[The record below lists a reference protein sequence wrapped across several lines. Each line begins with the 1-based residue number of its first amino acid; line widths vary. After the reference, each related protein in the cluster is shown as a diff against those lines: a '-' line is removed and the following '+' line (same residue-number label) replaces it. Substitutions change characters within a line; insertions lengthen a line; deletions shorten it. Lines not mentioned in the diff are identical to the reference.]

1 MGTLLNG
8 LRSVLA
14 LLCIG
19 VLFMV
24 GSLRLRLSV
33 LPRYWL
39 RPDERFH
46 LISAYMKWMCRWIV
60 KFLALGG
67 ARVRRFGTLPTG
79 SPVVIVANHQA
90 LLDIVQITLMAEPLV
105 PAFVTR
111 TRYARFVP
119 LVSASVR
126 MLGCPL
132 VDPKRDAKGAVEAVR
147 VGVRTLPNS
156 ILIFPEG
163 HRSRDGEILP
173 FRRSGLE
180 AALTE
185 RRLPVYLAVGDG
197 SWKAGRF
204 VDLLFGV
211 HKIDAYTEALGPFE
225 PPADPTKIPA
235 FVKMLREHMI
245 ERLRAIRAGQT
256 EGRPVEAEPVP
267 AR

>member
-1 MGTLLNG
+1 MGTFLNG
-8 LRSVLA
+8 LRSVFSV
-14 LLCIG
+14 LCIG
-19 VLFMV
+19 ALWLS
-24 GSLRLRLSV
+24 GSPRLRLWV

-39 RPDERFH
+39 EPEQRFH

-60 KFLALGG
+60 RFLALGG

-79 SPVVIVANHQA
+79 SPVVIVANHQS

-111 TRYARFVP
+111 KRYARFVP
-119 LVSASVR
+119 LVAASVR

-132 VDPKRDAKGAVEAVR
+132 VDPKRDPRGAVEAVR
-147 VGVRTLPNS
+147 EGVRTLPNG

-163 HRSRDGEILP
+163 HRSRNGEILP

-185 RRLPVYLAVGDG
+185 RRLPVYMAVGDG
-197 SWKAGRF
+197 SWKAATF

-211 HKIDAYTEALGPFE
+211 HKIDAYTEAFGPFE
-225 PPADPTKIPA
+225 PPADPAELPA
-235 FVKMLREHMI
+235 FIKMLREHMI
-245 ERLRAIRAGQT
+245 ERLQAIRAGQA
-256 EGRPVEAEPVP
+256 EGHAVEVSPVP

>member
-1 MGTLLNG
+1 MGALWNG

-14 LLCIG
+14 LLCVG
-19 VLFMV
+19 GLFMV
-24 GSLRLRLSV
+24 GSLRLRLYV

-39 RPDERFH
+39 RPEERFH
-46 LISAYMKWMCRWIV
+46 LISAYMKWMCRWIL

-67 ARVRRFGTLPTG
+67 ARVRRSGILPTA

-90 LLDIVQITLMAEPLV
+90 LLDIVQITLMAEPFV

-132 VDPKRDAKGAVEAVR
+132 VDPKRDPKGAVEAVR
-147 VGVRTLPNS
+147 EGVRTLPNS
-156 ILIFPEG
+156 LLIFPEG
-163 HRSRDGEILP
+163 HRSRDGGVLP
-173 FRRSGLE
+173 FRRAGLE

-185 RRLPVYLAVGDG
+185 RRLPVYMAVGDG

-204 VDLLFGV
+204 TDLLFGV

-225 PPADPTKIPA
+225 PPADPAMIPA
-235 FVKMLREHMI
+235 FIKMLREHMI
-245 ERLRAIRAGQT
+245 ERLQAVRAGQT
-256 EGRPVEAEPVP
+256 EGRPAEAEPVS

>member
-1 MGTLLNG
+1 MKS
-8 LRSVLA
+8 LRSVFS

-19 VLFMV
+19 ALFML
-24 GSLRLRLSV
+24 GSLRLRLWV

-39 RPDERFH
+39 RPEERFH
-46 LISAYMKWMCRWIV
+46 LISLYMKWMCRWIV
-60 KFLALGG
+60 RFLALGG
-67 ARVRRFGTLPTG
+67 ARVRRAGILPTG
-79 SPVVIVANHQA
+79 SPVVIVANHQG

-111 TRYARFVP
+111 RRYARFVP
-119 LVSASVR
+119 LVSSSVR

-132 VDPKRDAKGAVEAVR
+132 VDPKRDPRGAVEAVR
-147 VGVRTLPNS
+147 EGVRTLPNG

-163 HRSRDGEILP
+163 HRSRNGEIQP
-173 FRRSGLE
+173 FRRAGLE

-185 RRLPVYLAVGDG
+185 KRLPVYVALGEG
-197 SWKAGRF
+197 LWKAGRF

-225 PPADPTKIPA
+225 PPADPAEVPA
-235 FVKMLREHMI
+235 FIQMLRQRMMD
-245 ERLRAIRAGQT
+245 RLRAIRAGQT
-256 EGRPVEAEPVP
+256 DRRPAEVEPAP